1 MKTSTIRAAFAAML
15 QAPLAGCYILP
26 VGSDGV
32 DKLVRM
38 LEQQNAGVPP
48 SASVQFSQ
56 GMKPPPVASAPSAP
70 PAPPSPPVPPAP
82 NAAQG
87 ATQAKMVPSLPARL
101 YPINDIA
108 TEIGMVAGT
117 ISPLAE
123 GKARLQF
130 NYRGES
136 LVGEAT
142 RVSGEER
149 KGIATAWAPSGA
161 FMTCEYQM
169 SSLVRGAGTC
179 NFSDGARY
187 QVHVGN

>member
-1 MKTSTIRAAFAAML
+1 MNKSTIRSTLAAAL
-15 QAPLAGCYILP
+15 YAPLAGCYVLP
-26 VGSDGV
+26 IGSKDV

-38 LEQQNAGVPP
+38 MEQQNGGVPP
-48 SASVQFSQ
+48 SASVQFAK
-56 GMKPPPVASAPSAP
+56 GMTP
-70 PAPPSPPVPPAP
+70 PAPPPPA
-82 NAAQG
+82 AAPA
-87 ATQAKMVPSLPARL
+87 ATQSTPTQAPTQPKGPLSLPARL
-101 YPINDIA
+101 YPINDVA
-108 TEIGMVAGT
+108 TEIGMVAGSVT
-117 ISPLAE
+117 ALAE

-142 RVSGEER
+142 RVSGDDR

-161 FMTCEYQM
+161 FMMCEYQM
-169 SSLVRGAGTC
+169 SSQVRGAGTC

>member
-1 MKTSTIRAAFAAML
+1 MMKRSTIRTALAVAL
-15 QAPLAGCYILP
+15 HAPLAGCYVLP
-26 VGSDGV
+26 VGSKDV
-32 DKLVRM
+32 DKIVRLM
-38 LEQQNAGVPP
+38 EQSQPGLNAPP
-48 SASVQFSQ
+48 STPQFSQ
-56 GMKPPPVASAPSAP
+56 GMKPP
-70 PAPPSPPVPPAP
+70 VPPA
-82 NAAQG
+82 AAPASVPAALAAMQP
-87 ATQAKMVPSLPARL
+87 KMIASLPARL
-101 YPINDIA
+101 YPINEVA

-117 ISPLAE
+117 ITSLTE

-142 RVSGEER
+142 RVSGDDR
-149 KGIATAWAPSGA
+149 KGVATAWAPSGA

-169 SSLVRGAGTC
+169 SSQVHGAGTC

>member
-1 MKTSTIRAAFAAML
+1 MMKRSTIRTALAAAL
-15 QAPLAGCYILP
+15 HAPLAGCYVLP
-26 VGSDGV
+26 IGSKDV
-32 DKLVRM
+32 DKLVKLM
-38 LEQQNAGVPP
+38 EQSQPALNAPP
-48 SASVQFSQ
+48 STAQFSQ
-56 GMKPPPVASAPSAP
+56 GMKPPPPLAPP
-70 PAPPSPPVPPAP
+70 PAPIP
-82 NAAQG
+82 AAQG
-87 ATQAKMVPSLPARL
+87 GTQPKVAPSLPARL
-101 YPINDIA
+101 YPINDVA

-117 ISPLAE
+117 ITAVAE

-149 KGIATAWAPSGA
+149 KGVATAWAPSGA

>member
-1 MKTSTIRAAFAAML
+1 MMKRSTVRTALAAAL
-15 QAPLAGCYILP
+15 HAPLAGCYVLP
-26 VGSDGV
+26 IGSKDV

-38 LEQQNAGVPP
+38 MEQSQPGLNAPP
-48 SASVQFSQ
+48 STPQFSQ
-56 GMKPPPVASAPSAP
+56 GMKPPAP
-70 PAPPSPPVPPAP
+70 PPPAAAPAPAPVPGAY
-82 NAAQG
+82 AAMQPK
-87 ATQAKMVPSLPARL
+87 AVPSLPARL
-101 YPINDIA
+101 YPINDVA

-117 ISPLAE
+117 ITSVSE

-142 RVSGEER
+142 RVSGDDR

-169 SSLVRGAGTC
+169 SSQLRGAGIC